1 MLVSGPAKWA
11 WKGTS
16 SVNAGQQ
23 EMTALV
29 VDSRPPLDNGFWNHK
44 AIPGVVHVLVDAQ
57 PPIYVAHGFFLDRD
71 HWLVRGMRLPV
82 AIDPAAPEN
91 FEIRWEQVPSI
102 EQRVAAG
109 DPTLA
114 DPLGTKKR
122 TMQAL
127 IASGAAGGAQAALQ
141 EARSKPL
148 AFTRGTVDRPEMRA
162 AYIEA
167 QMLDVQ
173 LGGWDAV
180 VGQFNQMVQDAAQA
194 PTPAGKVRA
203 VAVEATSAAT
213 LKVQADNDGQG
224 ASHINFERHGK
235 HDRVLAI
242 NVPGQIPYAVF
253 KKDLDIRPGK
263 AGTLHGG
270 MPALISVADPA
281 DVEILWDEMISS
293 KQATRQA
300 KAAARQ
306 HNADPMPAAM
316 AQAEQW
322 RQQQGVAAPPTSGAP
337 VDWQA
342 VAAQN
347 AKATLAKVTDPQM
360 RQTLIAQY
368 RAAGVQID
376 EDS

>member
-1 MLVSGPAKWA
+1 MPARGA
-11 WKGTS
+11 HP
-16 SVNAGQQ
+16 
-23 EMTALV
+23 
-29 VDSRPPLDNGFWNHK
+29 RPPLDNGFWNHK
-44 AIPGVVHVLVDAQ
+44 ALPALVHVLVDAQ
-57 PPIYVAHGFFLDRD
+57 PPIYVANRFFLDRD
-71 HWLVRGMRLPV
+71 HWPVRGMQLPI

-102 EQRVAAG
+102 EQRAAAG

-127 IASGAAGGAQAALQ
+127 IASGAARGAQAALQ
-141 EARSKPL
+141 EAQNKPV
-148 AFTRGTVDRPEMRA
+148 AFTKGAVDSPELRA
-162 AYIEA
+162 AFIEA
-167 QMLDVQ
+167 QMMDVQ

-180 VGQFNQMVQDAAQA
+180 LGQFNQMVQDAAQA
-194 PTPAGKVRA
+194 PPPAGKVRA

-213 LKVQADNDGQG
+213 LKVQADNDGHG
-224 ASHINFERHGK
+224 ARHMSFERHGK

-242 NVPGQIPYAVF
+242 NAPGQSPYAVF
-253 KKDLDIRPGK
+253 KKDFDIPSGK

-270 MPALISVADPA
+270 MPALVSVADPT
-281 DVEILWDEMISS
+281 DVEIPWDQMMSS
-293 KQATRQA
+293 RKATREA

-306 HNADPMPAAM
+306 RNADPMSAAM

-322 RQQQGVAAPPTSGAP
+322 RQQHGVVAPPTSGSP
-337 VDWQA
+337 LDWQA

-347 AKATLAKVTDPQM
+347 AKATLARVTDPKM
-360 RQTLIAQY
+360 RATMIAQY